1 MLGLV
6 ISSDATRSRNGN
18 RHPFWLSIGNYP
30 LNVRRVDAGTRMLAM
45 GPSLTFHRGRGGQTS
60 TLNDVQK
67 AAKRNIYASSAAHI
81 LAELNALAAAPVT
94 FLVRNRDGSRERVEF
109 HIRIVSINVDY
120 EEKKCC

>member
-1 MLGLV
+1 
-6 ISSDATRSRNGN
+6 
-18 RHPFWLSIGNYP
+18 
-30 LNVRRVDAGTRMLAM
+30 MLAM
-45 GPSLTFHRGRGGQTS
+45 GPSLTFHQGRGGQTS

-120 EEKKCC
+120 EEKKLLLALGSNTCPRCLNVEEAVKREEADGRVMGVNAETGTA